1 MAGVLYLV
9 SLPIGNPEDL
19 TIRAIRVLNEV
30 AAAAAEDPQTSRRLF
45 EHYGIETP
53 LTSYQDR
60 NKEEKA
66 PILVQ
71 RLRDGQSLA
80 LICDSGTPLICDPG
94 AFLVAQALSAGI
106 RVMPV
111 PGASAVTAAL
121 PASGLCLDSF
131 AFLGSVPPT
140 PRARDRFLAAA
151 ARESRTVV
159 VFEAPDRV
167 RATLRVLGR
176 ALGRRRIALAK
187 DLTLPSEAWLR
198 GTTHEV
204 LARLPPGPVGTAVTL
219 VLEGSRRPARRA
231 GGTGGK
237 GIKRQGAS
245 GSPRGRN
252 GPGAP
257 G

>member
-19 TIRAIRVLNEV
+19 TIRAIRVLSKV

-66 PILVQ
+66 PLLIQ

-94 AFLVAQALSAGI
+94 AFLVAQVLSAGI
-106 RVMPV
+106 RIIPV

-121 PASGLCLDSF
+121 VASGLRLDSF
-131 AFLGSVPPT
+131 TFLGSVPST
-140 PRARDRFLAAA
+140 PRARERFLAAA
-151 ARESRTVV
+151 AREPRTVV

-167 RATLRVLGR
+167 RATLRVLGG
-176 ALGRRRIALAK
+176 ALGPRRIALAK

-198 GTTHEV
+198 GTAHAV
-204 LARLPPGPVGTAVTL
+204 LARLPPGPVGTALTL
-219 VLEGSRRPARRA
+219 VFEGEREIRRPR
-231 GGTGGK
+231 
-237 GIKRQGAS
+237 AS